1 MKIFFSIIFFA
12 RIYTETVERNICYER
27 TNDERMLRGSAWM
40 TAGSIISRIL
50 GALYIIPWYSWFG
63 SDKLQANALYTKGY
77 TVYSIFLMIAIS
89 GIPSAVAKQVAHYN
103 SKNEYGVSKRL
114 FKTSL
119 MALFILGAVCT
130 LVFWLIAPFISQGDP
145 RMVSIYRSL
154 ALALLV
160 IPAMSLL
167 RGYFQ
172 GFQDM
177 APSALSQLIE
187 QFLRI
192 IYMLLATYIT
202 IKVMGLPFEV
212 GVWQSTFAAFIGAVG
227 GTLLLV
233 GYYLKHKKR
242 LDELVSQ
249 SNDQLE
255 ITNKTLLKEV
265 LYQALPFIFIA
276 CAMSMFNLV
285 DQFTFPVIMQQAG
298 AYSMTQINALY
309 ALFAGN
315 ANKLIMIVVAL
326 STAMATTAIPLLSE
340 AVARRDSALMKKQLL
355 ESLELLFFVML
366 PAVFGMAAVSRPLYL
381 VFYGYEATGIF
392 VLAISAYV
400 ALAMGLFNV
409 LGSLLQGIYENKQ
422 AIKYTTLGLGVKLVL
437 QYPLTLWLGVFGPLL
452 ATGIAM
458 SWASYL
464 MLRFLYLKYNLPTG
478 QLQVNVNKMF
488 IVALLMFGVT
498 LLFVSGYYMVFPGNS
513 RLSALVGLSLAAGIG
528 GYLYLLAC
536 FKLGLLQR
544 ILGIKV
550 TSKLQKIFRWK

>member
-1 MKIFFSIIFFA
+1 MKEQ
-12 RIYTETVERNICYER
+12 TMKEK
-27 TNDERMLRGSAWM
+27 MLRGSAWM

-63 SDKLQANALYTKGY
+63 NDKLQANALYTKGY

-103 SKNEYGVSKRL
+103 SKNEYGISKRL

-119 MALFILGAVCT
+119 VALFILGAVCT

-154 ALALLV
+154 ALALLI
-160 IPAMSLL
+160 IPSMSLL

-192 IYMLLATYIT
+192 IYVLLATYIT

-233 GYYLKHKKR
+233 GYYFKHKKR

>member
-1 MKIFFSIIFFA
+1 MKEQ
-12 RIYTETVERNICYER
+12 TMKEK
-27 TNDERMLRGSAWM
+27 MLRGSAWM

-119 MALFILGAVCT
+119 VALFILGAVCT
-130 LVFWLIAPFISQGDP
+130 LVFWLIAPWISQGDP

-154 ALALLV
+154 ALALLI
-160 IPAMSLL
+160 IPSMSLL

-202 IKVMGLPFEV
+202 IKVMGLPFEA
-212 GVWQSTFAAFIGAVG
+212 GVWQSTFAAFVGAVG

-249 SNDQLE
+249 SDDQLE
-255 ITNKTLLKEV
+255 ITNATLLKEV

-298 AYSMTQINALY
+298 AYSMAQINALY

-340 AVARRDSALMKKQLL
+340 AVAKRDSNLMKKQLL

-422 AIKYTTLGLGVKLVL
+422 AIKYTALGLGLKLVL

-458 SWASYL
+458 SWTSYL
-464 MLRFLYLKYNLPTG
+464 MLRFLYLKYDLPTG

-488 IVALLMFGVT
+488 MVALLMFGVT
-498 LLFVSGYYMVFPGNS
+498 LLFVGGYYMIFPGNS
-513 RLSALVGLSLAAGIG
+513 RWSALLGLSLAAGIG

-536 FKLGLLQR
+536 FKLGLVQR
-544 ILGIKV
+544 ILGTKV

>member
-1 MKIFFSIIFFA
+1 MKEQ
-12 RIYTETVERNICYER
+12 TMKEK
-27 TNDERMLRGSAWM
+27 MLRGSAWM

-177 APSALSQLIE
+177 APSVLSQLIE

>member
-1 MKIFFSIIFFA
+1 MKEQ
-12 RIYTETVERNICYER
+12 TMKEK
-27 TNDERMLRGSAWM
+27 MLRGSAWM

-154 ALALLV
+154 ALALLI
-160 IPAMSLL
+160 IPVMSLL

-202 IKVMGLPFEV
+202 IKVIGSPFEV

-233 GYYLKHKKR
+233 GYYLKHKKS

-498 LLFVSGYYMVFPGNS
+498 VLFVSGYYMVFPGNS

>member
-1 MKIFFSIIFFA
+1 
-12 RIYTETVERNICYER
+12 
-27 TNDERMLRGSAWM
+27 
-40 TAGSIISRIL
+40 
-50 GALYIIPWYSWFG
+50 
-63 SDKLQANALYTKGY
+63 
-77 TVYSIFLMIAIS
+77 
-89 GIPSAVAKQVAHYN
+89 
-103 SKNEYGVSKRL
+103 
-114 FKTSL
+114 
-119 MALFILGAVCT
+119 
-130 LVFWLIAPFISQGDP
+130 
-145 RMVSIYRSL
+145 MVSIYRSL

>member
-1 MKIFFSIIFFA
+1 MKEQ
-12 RIYTETVERNICYER
+12 TMKEK
-27 TNDERMLRGSAWM
+27 MLRGSAWM

-202 IKVMGLPFEV
+202 IKVIGSPFEV

-298 AYSMTQINALY
+298 TYSMTQINALY

>member
-1 MKIFFSIIFFA
+1 MKEQ
-12 RIYTETVERNICYER
+12 TMKEK
-27 TNDERMLRGSAWM
+27 MLRGSAWM

-119 MALFILGAVCT
+119 VALFILGAVCT
-130 LVFWLIAPFISQGDP
+130 LIFWLIAPFISQGDP

-154 ALALLV
+154 ALALLI

-422 AIKYTTLGLGVKLVL
+422 AIKYTTLGLGVKLIL

>member
-1 MKIFFSIIFFA
+1 MKEQ
-12 RIYTETVERNICYER
+12 TMKEK
-27 TNDERMLRGSAWM
+27 MLRGSAWM

-119 MALFILGAVCT
+119 VALFILGAVCT

-326 STAMATTAIPLLSE
+326 STAMATTTIPLLSE

-422 AIKYTTLGLGVKLVL
+422 AIKYTTLGLGVKLIL

>member
-1 MKIFFSIIFFA
+1 MKEQ
-12 RIYTETVERNICYER
+12 TMKEK
-27 TNDERMLRGSAWM
+27 MLRGSAWM

-119 MALFILGAVCT
+119 VALFILGAVCT
-130 LVFWLIAPFISQGDP
+130 LIFWLIAPFISQGDP

-154 ALALLV
+154 ALALLI
-160 IPAMSLL
+160 IPSMSLL

-285 DQFTFPVIMQQAG
+285 DQFTFPVIMEQAG

-550 TSKLQKIFRWK
+550 ISKLQKIFRWK

>member
-1 MKIFFSIIFFA
+1 MKEQ
-12 RIYTETVERNICYER
+12 TMKEK
-27 TNDERMLRGSAWM
+27 MLRGSAWM

-119 MALFILGAVCT
+119 VALFILGAVCT
-130 LVFWLIAPFISQGDP
+130 LVFWLIAPWISQGDP

-154 ALALLV
+154 ALALLI
-160 IPAMSLL
+160 IPSMSLL

-202 IKVMGLPFEV
+202 IKVMGLPFEA

-233 GYYLKHKKR
+233 GYYLEHKKR
-242 LDELVSQ
+242 LDKLVSQ
-249 SNDQLE
+249 SNDQLK
-255 ITNKTLLKEV
+255 ITNATLLKEV

-298 AYSMTQINALY
+298 AYSMAQINALY

-315 ANKLIMIVVAL
+315 TNKLIMIVVAL

-340 AVARRDSALMKKQLL
+340 AVAKCDSTLMKKQLL

-422 AIKYTTLGLGVKLVL
+422 AIKYTAWGLGLKLVL
-437 QYPLTLWLGVFGPLL
+437 QYPLTLWLGAFGPLL

-488 IVALLMFGVT
+488 MVALLMFGVT
-498 LLFVSGYYMVFPGNS
+498 LLFVGGYYMIFPGNS
-513 RLSALVGLSLAAGIG
+513 RWSALVSLSLAAGVG

-536 FKLGLLQR
+536 FKLGLVQR
-544 ILGIKV
+544 ILGTKV

>member
-1 MKIFFSIIFFA
+1 MKEQ
-12 RIYTETVERNICYER
+12 TMKEK
-27 TNDERMLRGSAWM
+27 MLRGSAWM

-119 MALFILGAVCT
+119 VALFILGAVCT

-154 ALALLV
+154 ALALLI
-160 IPAMSLL
+160 IPSMSLL

-498 LLFVSGYYMVFPGNS
+498 VLFVSGYYMVFPGNS

>member
-1 MKIFFSIIFFA
+1 MKEQ
-12 RIYTETVERNICYER
+12 TMKEK
-27 TNDERMLRGSAWM
+27 MLRGSAWM

-422 AIKYTTLGLGVKLVL
+422 AIKYTTLGLGVKLIL

-498 LLFVSGYYMVFPGNS
+498 LLFVSGYYMIFPGNS

>member
-1 MKIFFSIIFFA
+1 MKEQ
-12 RIYTETVERNICYER
+12 TMKEK
-27 TNDERMLRGSAWM
+27 MLRGSAWM

-119 MALFILGAVCT
+119 VALFILGAVCT
-130 LVFWLIAPFISQGDP
+130 LIFWLIAPFISQGDP

-154 ALALLV
+154 ALALLI
-160 IPAMSLL
+160 IPSMSLL

-285 DQFTFPVIMQQAG
+285 DQFTFPVIMEQAG

>member
-1 MKIFFSIIFFA
+1 MKEQ
-12 RIYTETVERNICYER
+12 TMKEK
-27 TNDERMLRGSAWM
+27 MLRGSAWM

-119 MALFILGAVCT
+119 VALFILGAVCT

-154 ALALLV
+154 ALALLI
-160 IPAMSLL
+160 IPSMSLL

-233 GYYLKHKKR
+233 GYYLKHKKS

>member
-1 MKIFFSIIFFA
+1 MKEQ
-12 RIYTETVERNICYER
+12 TMKEK
-27 TNDERMLRGSAWM
+27 MLRGSAWM

-103 SKNEYGVSKRL
+103 SKNEYGVSKKL

-202 IKVMGLPFEV
+202 SKVMGLPFEV

>member
-1 MKIFFSIIFFA
+1 MKEQ
-12 RIYTETVERNICYER
+12 TMKEK
-27 TNDERMLRGSAWM
+27 MLRGSAWM

-119 MALFILGAVCT
+119 VALFILGAVCT
-130 LVFWLIAPFISQGDP
+130 LVFWLIAPWISQGDP

-154 ALALLV
+154 ALALLI
-160 IPAMSLL
+160 IPSMSLL

-202 IKVMGLPFEV
+202 IKVMGLPFEA
-212 GVWQSTFAAFIGAVG
+212 GVWQSTFAAFVGAVG

-249 SNDQLE
+249 SDDQLE
-255 ITNKTLLKEV
+255 ITNATLLKEV

-298 AYSMTQINALY
+298 AYSMAQINALY

-340 AVARRDSALMKKQLL
+340 AVAKRDSTLMKKQLL

-366 PAVFGMAAVSRPLYL
+366 PAVFGMASVSRPLYL

-422 AIKYTTLGLGVKLVL
+422 AIKYTAWGLGLKLVL

-464 MLRFLYLKYNLPTG
+464 MLRFLYLKYDLPTG
-478 QLQVNVNKMF
+478 QLQANVNKMF
-488 IVALLMFGVT
+488 MVALLMFGVT
-498 LLFVSGYYMVFPGNS
+498 LLFVGGYYMIFPGNS
-513 RLSALVGLSLAAGIG
+513 RWSALVSLSLAAGIG

-536 FKLGLLQR
+536 FKLGLVQR
-544 ILGIKV
+544 ILGTKV

>member
-1 MKIFFSIIFFA
+1 MKEQ
-12 RIYTETVERNICYER
+12 TMKEK
-27 TNDERMLRGSAWM
+27 MLRGSAWM
-40 TAGSIISRIL
+40 TAESIISRIL

-119 MALFILGAVCT
+119 VALFILGAICT

-154 ALALLV
+154 ALALLI
-160 IPAMSLL
+160 IPVMSLL

-233 GYYLKHKKR
+233 GYYLKHKKS

-422 AIKYTTLGLGVKLVL
+422 AIKCTTLGLGVKLIL

>member
-1 MKIFFSIIFFA
+1 MKEQ
-12 RIYTETVERNICYER
+12 TMKEK
-27 TNDERMLRGSAWM
+27 MLRGSAWM

-276 CAMSMFNLV
+276 CAMSMNNLV

>member
-1 MKIFFSIIFFA
+1 MKEQ
-12 RIYTETVERNICYER
+12 TMKEK
-27 TNDERMLRGSAWM
+27 MLRGSAWM

-119 MALFILGAVCT
+119 VALFILGAVCT
-130 LVFWLIAPFISQGDP
+130 LVFWLIAPWISQGDP

-154 ALALLV
+154 ALALLI
-160 IPAMSLL
+160 IPSMSLL

-192 IYMLLATYIT
+192 IYILLATYIT
-202 IKVMGLPFEV
+202 IKVMGLPFEA

-242 LDELVSQ
+242 LDKLVSQ
-249 SNDQLE
+249 SNDQLK
-255 ITNKTLLKEV
+255 ITNATLLKEV

-298 AYSMTQINALY
+298 AYSMAQINALY

-315 ANKLIMIVVAL
+315 TNKLIMIVVAL

-340 AVARRDSALMKKQLL
+340 AVAKCDSTLMKKQLL

-422 AIKYTTLGLGVKLVL
+422 AIKYTAWGLGLKLVL

-488 IVALLMFGVT
+488 MVALLMFGVT
-498 LLFVSGYYMVFPGNS
+498 LLFVGGYYMIFPGNS
-513 RLSALVGLSLAAGIG
+513 RWSALVSLSLAAGVG

-536 FKLGLLQR
+536 FKLGLVQR
-544 ILGIKV
+544 ILGTKV

>member
-1 MKIFFSIIFFA
+1 MKEQ
-12 RIYTETVERNICYER
+12 TMKEK
-27 TNDERMLRGSAWM
+27 MLRGSAWM

-119 MALFILGAVCT
+119 VALFILGAVCT
-130 LVFWLIAPFISQGDP
+130 LVFWLIAPWISQGDP

-154 ALALLV
+154 ALALLI
-160 IPAMSLL
+160 IPSMSLL

-192 IYMLLATYIT
+192 IYMLLAAYIT
-202 IKVMGLPFEV
+202 IKVMGLPFEA

-242 LDELVSQ
+242 LDKLVSQ
-249 SNDQLE
+249 SNDQLK
-255 ITNKTLLKEV
+255 ITNATLLKEV

-298 AYSMTQINALY
+298 AYSMAQINALY

-315 ANKLIMIVVAL
+315 TNKLIMIVVAL

-340 AVARRDSALMKKQLL
+340 AVAKCDSTLMKKQLL

-422 AIKYTTLGLGVKLVL
+422 AIKYTAWGLGLKLVL

-488 IVALLMFGVT
+488 MVALLMFGVT
-498 LLFVSGYYMVFPGNS
+498 LLFVGGYYMIFPGNS
-513 RLSALVGLSLAAGIG
+513 RWSALVSLSLAAGVG

-536 FKLGLLQR
+536 FKLGLVQR
-544 ILGIKV
+544 ILGTKV

>member
-1 MKIFFSIIFFA
+1 MKEQ
-12 RIYTETVERNICYER
+12 TMKEK
-27 TNDERMLRGSAWM
+27 MLRGSAWM

-119 MALFILGAVCT
+119 VALFILGAVCT

-233 GYYLKHKKR
+233 GYYLKHKKS

-498 LLFVSGYYMVFPGNS
+498 VLFVSGYYMVFPGNS

>member
-1 MKIFFSIIFFA
+1 MKEQ
-12 RIYTETVERNICYER
+12 TMKEK
-27 TNDERMLRGSAWM
+27 MLRGSAWM
-40 TAGSIISRIL
+40 TAGSIISRIV

-119 MALFILGAVCT
+119 VALFILGAVCT
-130 LVFWLIAPFISQGDP
+130 LVFWLIAPWISQGDP

-154 ALALLV
+154 ALALLI
-160 IPAMSLL
+160 IPSMSLL

-202 IKVMGLPFEV
+202 IKVMGLPFEA

-242 LDELVSQ
+242 LDKLVSQ
-249 SNDQLE
+249 SNDQLK
-255 ITNKTLLKEV
+255 ITNATLLKEV

-298 AYSMTQINALY
+298 AYSMAQINALY

-315 ANKLIMIVVAL
+315 TNKLIMIVVAL

-340 AVARRDSALMKKQLL
+340 AVAKCDSTLMKKQLL

-422 AIKYTTLGLGVKLVL
+422 AIKYTAWGLGLKLVL
-437 QYPLTLWLGVFGPLL
+437 QYPLTLWLSVFGPLL

-488 IVALLMFGVT
+488 MVALLMFGVT
-498 LLFVSGYYMVFPGNS
+498 LLFVGGYYMIFPGNS
-513 RLSALVGLSLAAGIG
+513 RWSALVSLSLAAGVG

-536 FKLGLLQR
+536 FKLGLVQR
-544 ILGIKV
+544 ILGTKV

>member
-1 MKIFFSIIFFA
+1 MKEQ
-12 RIYTETVERNICYER
+12 TMKEK
-27 TNDERMLRGSAWM
+27 MLRGSAWM

-528 GYLYLLAC
+528 GHLYLLAC

>member
-1 MKIFFSIIFFA
+1 MKEQ
-12 RIYTETVERNICYER
+12 TMKEK
-27 TNDERMLRGSAWM
+27 MLRGSAWM

-366 PAVFGMAAVSRPLYL
+366 PAVFGMAAVNRPLYL

>member
-1 MKIFFSIIFFA
+1 MKEQ
-12 RIYTETVERNICYER
+12 TMKEK
-27 TNDERMLRGSAWM
+27 MLRGSAWM

-119 MALFILGAVCT
+119 VALFILGAVCT
-130 LVFWLIAPFISQGDP
+130 LIFWLIAPFISQGDP

-154 ALALLV
+154 ALALLI
-160 IPAMSLL
+160 IPSMSLL

-233 GYYLKHKKR
+233 GYYLKHKKS

-422 AIKYTTLGLGVKLVL
+422 AIKYTTLGLGVKLIL

>member
-1 MKIFFSIIFFA
+1 MKEQ
-12 RIYTETVERNICYER
+12 TMKEK
-27 TNDERMLRGSAWM
+27 MLRGSAWM

-119 MALFILGAVCT
+119 VALFILGAVCT
-130 LVFWLIAPFISQGDP
+130 LVFWLIAPWISQGDP

-154 ALALLV
+154 ALALLI
-160 IPAMSLL
+160 IPSMSLL

-202 IKVMGLPFEV
+202 IKVMGLPFEA

-233 GYYLKHKKR
+233 GYYFKHKKR

-298 AYSMTQINALY
+298 AYSMAQINALY

-340 AVARRDSALMKKQLL
+340 AVAKRDSALMKKQLL

-422 AIKYTTLGLGVKLVL
+422 AIKYTALGLGVKLVL

-488 IVALLMFGVT
+488 MVALLMFGVT
-498 LLFVSGYYMVFPGNS
+498 LLFVGGYYMLFPGNS
-513 RLSALVGLSLAAGIG
+513 RWSALVSLSLAAGIG

-536 FKLGLLQR
+536 FKLGLVQR
-544 ILGIKV
+544 ILGTKV

>member
-1 MKIFFSIIFFA
+1 MKEQ
-12 RIYTETVERNICYER
+12 TMKEK
-27 TNDERMLRGSAWM
+27 MLRGSAWM

-119 MALFILGAVCT
+119 VALFILGAVCT

-154 ALALLV
+154 ALALLI
-160 IPAMSLL
+160 IPVMSLL

-202 IKVMGLPFEV
+202 IKVIGSPFEV

-233 GYYLKHKKR
+233 GYYLKHKKS

-422 AIKYTTLGLGVKLVL
+422 AIKYTTLGLGVKLIL

>member
-1 MKIFFSIIFFA
+1 MKEQ
-12 RIYTETVERNICYER
+12 TMKEK
-27 TNDERMLRGSAWM
+27 MLRGSAWM

-130 LVFWLIAPFISQGDP
+130 LIFWLIAPFISQGDP

-154 ALALLV
+154 ALALLI
-160 IPAMSLL
+160 IPSMSLL

-202 IKVMGLPFEV
+202 IKVIGSPFEV

-233 GYYLKHKKR
+233 GYYLKHKKS

>member
-1 MKIFFSIIFFA
+1 MKEQ
-12 RIYTETVERNICYER
+12 TMKEK
-27 TNDERMLRGSAWM
+27 MLRGSAWM

-119 MALFILGAVCT
+119 VALFILGAVCT
-130 LVFWLIAPFISQGDP
+130 LVFWLIAPWISQGDP

-154 ALALLV
+154 ALALLI
-160 IPAMSLL
+160 IPSMSLL

-202 IKVMGLPFEV
+202 IKVMGLPFEA

-242 LDELVSQ
+242 LDKLVSQ
-249 SNDQLE
+249 SNDQLK
-255 ITNKTLLKEV
+255 ITNATLLKEV

-298 AYSMTQINALY
+298 AYSMAQINALY

-340 AVARRDSALMKKQLL
+340 AVAKCDSTLMKKQLL

-422 AIKYTTLGLGVKLVL
+422 AIKYTAWGLGLKLVL
-437 QYPLTLWLGVFGPLL
+437 QYPLTHWLGVFGPLL

-478 QLQVNVNKMF
+478 QLQVDVNKMF
-488 IVALLMFGVT
+488 MVALLMFGVT
-498 LLFVSGYYMVFPGNS
+498 LLFVGGYYMIFPGNS
-513 RLSALVGLSLAAGIG
+513 RWSALVSLSLAAGVG

-536 FKLGLLQR
+536 FKLGLVQR
-544 ILGIKV
+544 ILGTKV

>member
-1 MKIFFSIIFFA
+1 MKEQ
-12 RIYTETVERNICYER
+12 TMKEK
-27 TNDERMLRGSAWM
+27 MLRGSAWM

-119 MALFILGAVCT
+119 VALFILGAVCT
-130 LVFWLIAPFISQGDP
+130 LIFWLIAPFISQGDP

-154 ALALLV
+154 ALALLI
-160 IPAMSLL
+160 IPSMSLL

-326 STAMATTAIPLLSE
+326 STAMATTVIPLLSE

-550 TSKLQKIFRWK
+550 ISKLQKIFRWK

>member
-1 MKIFFSIIFFA
+1 MKEQ
-12 RIYTETVERNICYER
+12 TMKEK
-27 TNDERMLRGSAWM
+27 MLRGSAWM

-265 LYQALPFIFIA
+265 LYQDLPFIFIA

>member
-1 MKIFFSIIFFA
+1 MKEQ
-12 RIYTETVERNICYER
+12 TMKEK
-27 TNDERMLRGSAWM
+27 MLRGSAWM

-119 MALFILGAVCT
+119 VALFILGAVCT
-130 LVFWLIAPFISQGDP
+130 LVFWLIAPWISQGDP

-154 ALALLV
+154 ALALLI
-160 IPAMSLL
+160 IPSMSLL

-202 IKVMGLPFEV
+202 IKVMGLAFEA

-242 LDELVSQ
+242 LDKLVSQ
-249 SNDQLE
+249 SNDQLK
-255 ITNKTLLKEV
+255 ITNATLLKEV

-298 AYSMTQINALY
+298 AYSMAQINALY

-315 ANKLIMIVVAL
+315 TNKLIMIVVAL

-340 AVARRDSALMKKQLL
+340 AVAKCDSTLMKKQLL

-422 AIKYTTLGLGVKLVL
+422 AIKYTAWGLGLKLVL
-437 QYPLTLWLGVFGPLL
+437 QYPLTLWLSVFGPLL

-488 IVALLMFGVT
+488 MVALLMFGVT
-498 LLFVSGYYMVFPGNS
+498 LLFVGGYYMIFPGNS
-513 RLSALVGLSLAAGIG
+513 RWSALVSLSLAAGVG

-536 FKLGLLQR
+536 FKLGLVQR
-544 ILGIKV
+544 ILGTKV

>member
-1 MKIFFSIIFFA
+1 MKEQ
-12 RIYTETVERNICYER
+12 TMKEK
-27 TNDERMLRGSAWM
+27 MLRGSAWM

-249 SNDQLE
+249 SNDQLK

-422 AIKYTTLGLGVKLVL
+422 AIKYTTLGLGVKLIL

>member
-1 MKIFFSIIFFA
+1 MKEQ
-12 RIYTETVERNICYER
+12 TMKEK
-27 TNDERMLRGSAWM
+27 MLRGSAWM

-77 TVYSIFLMIAIS
+77 TVYSIFLIIAIS

-119 MALFILGAVCT
+119 VALFILGAVCT
-130 LVFWLIAPFISQGDP
+130 LVFWLIAPWISQGDP

-154 ALALLV
+154 ALALLI
-160 IPAMSLL
+160 IPSMSLL

-202 IKVMGLPFEV
+202 IKVMGLPFEA

-242 LDELVSQ
+242 LDKLVSQ
-249 SNDQLE
+249 SNDQLK
-255 ITNKTLLKEV
+255 ITNATLLKEV

-298 AYSMTQINALY
+298 AYSMAQINALY

-315 ANKLIMIVVAL
+315 TNKLIMIVVAL

-340 AVARRDSALMKKQLL
+340 AVAKCDSTLMKKQLL

-422 AIKYTTLGLGVKLVL
+422 AIKYTAWGLGLKLVL
-437 QYPLTLWLGVFGPLL
+437 QYPLTLWLSVFGPLL

-488 IVALLMFGVT
+488 MVALLMFGVT
-498 LLFVSGYYMVFPGNS
+498 LLFVGGYYMIFPGNS
-513 RLSALVGLSLAAGIG
+513 RWSALVSLSLAAGVG

-536 FKLGLLQR
+536 FKLGLVQR
-544 ILGIKV
+544 ILGTKV

>member
-1 MKIFFSIIFFA
+1 MKEQ
-12 RIYTETVERNICYER
+12 TMKEK
-27 TNDERMLRGSAWM
+27 MLRGSAWM

-119 MALFILGAVCT
+119 VALFILGAICT

-154 ALALLV
+154 ALALLI
-160 IPAMSLL
+160 IPSMSLL

-202 IKVMGLPFEV
+202 IKVIGSPFEV

-233 GYYLKHKKR
+233 GYYLKQKKS

-340 AVARRDSALMKKQLL
+340 AVARRDSALIKKQLL

-422 AIKYTTLGLGVKLVL
+422 AIKYTTLGLGVKLIL

>member
-1 MKIFFSIIFFA
+1 MKEQ
-12 RIYTETVERNICYER
+12 TMKEK
-27 TNDERMLRGSAWM
+27 MLRGSAWM

-119 MALFILGAVCT
+119 VALFILGAVCT
-130 LVFWLIAPFISQGDP
+130 LIFWLIAPFISQGDP

-154 ALALLV
+154 ALALLI
-160 IPAMSLL
+160 IPSMSLL

-315 ANKLIMIVVAL
+315 ANKLIMIVAAL

>member
-1 MKIFFSIIFFA
+1 MKEQ
-12 RIYTETVERNICYER
+12 TMKEK
-27 TNDERMLRGSAWM
+27 MLRGSAWM

-340 AVARRDSALMKKQLL
+340 AVARHDSALMKKQLL

>member
-1 MKIFFSIIFFA
+1 MKEQ
-12 RIYTETVERNICYER
+12 TMKEK
-27 TNDERMLRGSAWM
+27 MLRGSAWM

-119 MALFILGAVCT
+119 VALFILGAVCT
-130 LVFWLIAPFISQGDP
+130 LIFWLIAPFISQGDP

-154 ALALLV
+154 ALALLI
-160 IPAMSLL
+160 IPSMSLL

-285 DQFTFPVIMQQAG
+285 DQFTFPVIMEQAG

-340 AVARRDSALMKKQLL
+340 AVARRDSTLMKKQLL

>member
-1 MKIFFSIIFFA
+1 MKEQ
-12 RIYTETVERNICYER
+12 TMKEK
-27 TNDERMLRGSAWM
+27 MLRGSAWM

-298 AYSMTQINALY
+298 AYSMPQINALY